1 MISGALGAGSGALGA
16 GPLVGAIAATGD
28 TCTPSN
34 QTLSFEEL
42 VARVETE
49 GRRYVFVGE
58 RHGIGP
64 VKRFVVELANALDA
78 RGHQAA
84 LYVEGFRTDCPPSD
98 ESCWTLARWFNP
110 DAFGTLLEEARVP
123 VHALD
128 PPERDARALRMAATI
143 ASGSEPI
150 RIVLVGGSHVRFAG
164 DPRAE
169 VRVFGGAVGFPDPGD
184 VVEAFPRARSLTI
197 GLETA
202 PPPAHATGSGLR
214 VDGCEY
220 DLVLSTPESPD
231 YWSGSARAEQ
241 SSATSQVL
249 PTPESA
255 ASDAGSLAGSN
266 RR

>member
-1 MISGALGAGSGALGA
+1 MISHALGAGAGALGA
-16 GPLVGAIAATGD
+16 GPPAEATAARGD

-34 QTLSFEEL
+34 ETLTFEEL
-42 VARVETE
+42 VARVEAE
-49 GRRYVFVGE
+49 ERRYVFVGE

-64 VKRFVVELANALDA
+64 VKRFAVELANALDA
-78 RGHQAA
+78 RGHQVA

-128 PPERDARALRMAATI
+128 PPERDARAMRMAATI

-169 VRVFGGAVGFPDPGD
+169 VRVFGGALGFPDPGD
-184 VVEAFPRARSLTI
+184 VVEAFPRAHSLTI
-197 GLETA
+197 GLDTA
-202 PPPAHATGSGLR
+202 PPAHATGSGLR

-220 DLVLSTPESPD
+220 DVVLSTPESPG
-231 YWSGSARAEQ
+231 YWTGSALAER
-241 SSATSQVL
+241 SPAPSQVL

-266 RR
+266 RP